1 MSRGGGMPRGGMAGD
16 PQRMPMDRRL
26 QDRINQ
32 LIRQRLALSD
42 EQFDKMREVA
52 SRIEDDR
59 RSLRSEEMTTRFAM
73 RQELFAGDKANDK
86 RVSELL
92 DQMARIDRRRLDLQ
106 EREQR
111 DLAKFLTATQ
121 RARYIGMQEELRR
134 EMQDLQRR
142 RLDRD
147 SADAGRMRPGARRL
161 QRPPGTP

>member
-1 MSRGGGMPRGGMAGD
+1 MPGD
-16 PQRMPMDRRL
+16 GQRMDRRL
-26 QDRINQ
+26 QERINQ
-32 LIRQRLALSD
+32 TIRQRLALSD

-52 SRIEDDR
+52 SRIEEDR

-73 RQELFAGDKANDK
+73 RQELLAGEKANDK

-92 DQMARIDRRRLDLQ
+92 DQMARIDRRRLDLP

-121 RARYIGMQEELRR
+121 RARYIGMQEQLRR

-147 SADAGRMRPGARRL
+147 SGDADRMRPGPRRL
-161 QRPPGTP
+161 QRPPGKP